1 MSLISISLA
10 TIPLSH
16 DVSIQNQVKAVLW
29 FLNHVADS
37 GLGELVDILVQ
48 CSSLET
54 KFHRLTTQR
63 K

>member
-29 FLNHVADS
+29 FFNHVADS
-37 GLGELVDILVQ
+37 GLGELVN
-48 CSSLET
+48 ET